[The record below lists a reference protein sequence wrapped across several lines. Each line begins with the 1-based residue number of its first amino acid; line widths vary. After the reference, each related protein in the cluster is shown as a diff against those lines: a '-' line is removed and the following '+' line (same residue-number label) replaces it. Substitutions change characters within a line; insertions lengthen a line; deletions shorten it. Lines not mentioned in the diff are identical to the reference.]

1 MTSLSSRIWRGV
13 VAGFCA
19 TIVLSICIYIKGAAG
34 IVSEASAIQALVKVS
49 TLWVRSPLTPW
60 VGWADDR
67 TLDPDDGAPSAAPR
81 ASDWTS
87 GASPRPSRASSN
99 RALYFFD
106 YDNHA
111 FELDAED
118 LHDDATVS
126 NTTSHTD
133 SDCPAVSAVRV

>member
-1 MTSLSSRIWRGV
+1 MNPETSRKWILDGVYQVADKIW
-13 VAGFCA
+13 
-19 TIVLSICIYIKGAAG
+19 L
-34 IVSEASAIQALVKVS
+34 VS
-49 TLWVRSPLTPW
+49 W
-60 VGWADDR
+60 
-67 TLDPDDGAPSAAPR
+67 
-81 ASDWTS
+81 
-87 GASPRPSRASSN
+87 ASPRPSRASSN

-106 YDNHA
+106 YDNHV